1 MAKNTRKKEPT
12 PLGFFFYFLILVP
25 ILVPL
30 ARYKVDFIWAKI
42 LLLNIFTSI
51 GLIFWFFRIAREGR
65 FKLLSAYTLIPFLS
79 LGLAF
84 LISLTQSMNIYKS
97 ELTLAYQVGN
107 FLLFLIL
114 LGNFREESWAED
126 IFLAMG
132 GAALAVT
139 AYGLLQFFHFSY
151 LPQDQYGEDDPATFI
166 GLSNFAAEYMLTV
179 FPCLVALI
187 FRKLATKAPFN
198 RRSLLIILIP
208 ILVMLL
214 FQIPPDDL
222 NPSEVLALS
231 IILLIGFFPLF
242 LGDYRLDILTLG
254 LWLGAIFTYFLA
266 SKYRAGYV
274 SIIFEIIF
282 LPALFFW
289 WWRRRKFSLPWKG
302 IAAGAVAF
310 LLVVTLALKF
320 SEPGQVAV
328 RKFEQ
333 ITHLSDASIR
343 FRLDTWPICLRIWA
357 AHPILG
363 VGVGNIQVVFSEYQ
377 NRALESM
384 TLEANTRVID
394 IHNDYI
400 QTLVEAGLVGGLA
413 MLAFLITLAYLAV
426 FLLRR
431 IEEKDRFWIF
441 AGAVTGIG
449 GLLLDIAFSFGL
461 RLPAPSINF
470 WILITILEVM
480 TLRYRP
486 GAGDRF
492 SFRLAGIG
500 RVIIPALFMGALVFE
515 WFTLSYSYRSVFAD
529 LYYRQGQALKRL
541 DRNEDALASFKRSIK
556 LIPNEERAYYDRF
569 ICYMKLNDDEK
580 AIQDLRRVN
589 KLMPYFG
596 PSHRHLGMLLAR
608 NGQDA
613 EAIKEYENALRL
625 MPTQKTVI
633 NPQLFFLYVRNGYYA
648 KAVEVGE
655 PVLALHENDSNFL
668 FGLGNAYVNLKRYS
682 EAKKIY
688 QKLLEQNP
696 GMTLARTNLA
706 VTLLNLGELDEALRE
721 LKLSQ
726 KAEPE
731 SGPVWYN
738 LAIIYSFRRE
748 IPAARKA
755 LEKAISL
762 NPSYRQMAAADPTL
776 KTLLSP

>member
-1 MAKNTRKKEPT
+1 MRLFLKTGMAKNTRKKDPT

-151 LPQDQYGEDDPATFI
+151 LPQDQYGEEDPATFI

-289 WWRRRKFSLPWKG
+289 WWR
-302 IAAGAVAF
+302 
-310 LLVVTLALKF
+310 
-320 SEPGQVAV
+320 
-328 RKFEQ
+328 
-333 ITHLSDASIR
+333 IT
-343 FRLDTWPICLRIWA
+343 
-357 AHPILG
+357 
-363 VGVGNIQVVFSEYQ
+363 V
-377 NRALESM
+377 
-384 TLEANTRVID
+384 
-394 IHNDYI
+394 
-400 QTLVEAGLVGGLA
+400 
-413 MLAFLITLAYLAV
+413 
-426 FLLRR
+426 
-431 IEEKDRFWIF
+431 
-441 AGAVTGIG
+441 
-449 GLLLDIAFSFGL
+449 
-461 RLPAPSINF
+461 
-470 WILITILEVM
+470 
-480 TLRYRP
+480 
-486 GAGDRF
+486 
-492 SFRLAGIG
+492 
-500 RVIIPALFMGALVFE
+500 
-515 WFTLSYSYRSVFAD
+515 
-529 LYYRQGQALKRL
+529 
-541 DRNEDALASFKRSIK
+541 
-556 LIPNEERAYYDRF
+556 
-569 ICYMKLNDDEK
+569 
-580 AIQDLRRVN
+580 
-589 KLMPYFG
+589 
-596 PSHRHLGMLLAR
+596 
-608 NGQDA
+608 
-613 EAIKEYENALRL
+613 
-625 MPTQKTVI
+625 
-633 NPQLFFLYVRNGYYA
+633 
-648 KAVEVGE
+648 
-655 PVLALHENDSNFL
+655 HE
-668 FGLGNAYVNLKRYS
+668 
-682 EAKKIY
+682 
-688 QKLLEQNP
+688 
-696 GMTLARTNLA
+696 
-706 VTLLNLGELDEALRE
+706 
-721 LKLSQ
+721 
-726 KAEPE
+726 
-731 SGPVWYN
+731 
-738 LAIIYSFRRE
+738 
-748 IPAARKA
+748 
-755 LEKAISL
+755 
-762 NPSYRQMAAADPTL
+762 
-776 KTLLSP
+776 